1 MLLIGPKNDVISKKK
16 GLLGNFNSF
25 SRQNQV
31 ISKKK
36 GFLRNFNGFSG
47 QNQVISQKKKVF
59 SEISSLY
66 PAEIKLFA
74 CDFDG
79 PFTSQ
84 CHLDG
89 PPLELMGPLKFMG
102 PEVIVPPCPPS
113 RRPCSSSRQS
123 MYYRYTNLLFL

>member
-1 MLLIGPKNDVISKKK
+1 MLLIGPKNDVFSQKKGLHRNFNGFFGQKQVISKKK
-16 GLLGNFNSF
+16 GLHRNFNGF
-25 SRQNQV
+25 SGRNQV

-36 GFLRNFNGFSG
+36 F
-47 QNQVISQKKKVF
+47 F

-79 PFTSQ
+79 QFTSQ

-89 PPLELMGPLKFMG
+89 PPLELMGPG
-102 PEVIVPPCPPS
+102 VIVPPS
-113 RRPCSSSRQS
+113 RRPCAPLQI
-123 MYYRYTNLLFL
+123 